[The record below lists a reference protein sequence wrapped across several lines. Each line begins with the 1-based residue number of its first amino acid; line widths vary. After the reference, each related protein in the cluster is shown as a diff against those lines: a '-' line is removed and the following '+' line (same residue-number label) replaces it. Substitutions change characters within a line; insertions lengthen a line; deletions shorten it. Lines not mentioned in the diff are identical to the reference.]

1 MPFFLQSL
9 KIELRHGRRI
19 YMSFLFIFRGP
30 WKKRFCGT
38 FVEWIVTLFYTLPP
52 PTRLLFFFF
61 FVILKCREL
70 KIRTFS
76 VHLWQSRDLWSLNPG
91 KCGGGQRGIIAHC
104 LWTLMGFSRHPATP
118 EARKSQFCV
127 YIFKI
132 VSYSCLREFMKSL
145 SFFW

>member
-30 WKKRFCGT
+30 WKKRSCGT

-70 KIRTFS
+70 KIGTFS
-76 VHLWQSRDLWSLNPG
+76 VYLWQSRDLWSLNPG
-91 KCGGGQRGIIAHC
+91 KCGGGQRGIS
-104 LWTLMGFSRHPATP
+104 TLSLNPNVILPLLTPATP
-118 EARKSQFCV
+118 EARKGQFCV

-132 VSYSCLREFMKSL
+132 VS
-145 SFFW
+145 